1 MARAAWPD
9 SLARRDSGGFTV
21 VELIAV
27 MVLLGILAAT
37 ATSRMV
43 SGSAYAPALVA
54 QQLLAV
60 GRLAQQ
66 TAMARQDATISIDVD
81 QDAGDW
87 RFRVQVNDGVMT
99 TTATEERAHIANT
112 SVVVVNGATSVPLG
126 PAAPL
131 RLSFDG
137 LGSVTAGSAGST
149 VVDPTIG
156 VGFTV
161 SGDSTSLL
169 CIGSTGHVYR
179 GNCS

>member
-1 MARAAWPD
+1 MDRAAW
-9 SLARRDSGGFTV
+9 RDSMPPRSIDGFTV

-27 MVLLGILAAT
+27 LVLLGILAAT
-37 ATSRMV
+37 AMSRMV
-43 SGSAYAPALVA
+43 SGNAYAPALVA

-66 TAMARQDATISIDVD
+66 TALARQDATVAIEVD

-87 RFRVQVNDGVMT
+87 RFRVQVDDGVTT
-99 TTATEERAHIANT
+99 TTAVEERASIANT
-112 SVVVVNGATSVPLG
+112 SVVVMNGATTVSLG
-126 PAAPL
+126 PATAL
-131 RLSFDG
+131 SLSFDG
-137 LGSVTAGSAGST
+137 LGSVAASSAGST